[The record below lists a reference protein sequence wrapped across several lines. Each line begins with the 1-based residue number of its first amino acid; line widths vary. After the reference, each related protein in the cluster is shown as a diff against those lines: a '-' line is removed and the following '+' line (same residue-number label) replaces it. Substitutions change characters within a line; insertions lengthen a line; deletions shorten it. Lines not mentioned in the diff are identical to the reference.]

1 MGPRDGIASK
11 THSLKNTENSNLKT
25 LIYQS
30 QKSFDKIKNIKYRNI
45 MEQERND
52 RQEFADN
59 LIAITDQNRHLIS
72 DSLGG
77 IIVLPNGTIKLTPQF
92 LTKQKNPNIQRMKK
106 YPTRPTQTPECVRTL
121 DGHPQPSDLNLIW
134 THDGEWA
141 KIPIERNARLH
152 EDTPHEIVRVESY
165 IDEEGVIR
173 KAVSYGRIDLQL
185 EVWYRYG
192 DIQQYYPNWEIHKP
206 SLFYNGK
213 RWREDV
219 PHYLNKAKK
228 AKNVQNNQ
236 KKPPKASTSKDII
249 ANEGTS
255 GSRT

>member
-1 MGPRDGIASK
+1 MG
-11 THSLKNTENSNLKT
+11 
-25 LIYQS
+25 
-30 QKSFDKIKNIKYRNI
+30 
-45 MEQERND
+45 
-52 RQEFADN
+52 
-59 LIAITDQNRHLIS
+59 IS

-77 IIVLPNGTIKLTPQF
+77 MIVLPDGTLKLTPQF
-92 LTKQKNPNIQRMKK
+92 LTKQQNPDIQRMRK
-106 YPTRPTQTPECVRTL
+106 YSTRPTQTPECVRAL
-121 DGHPQPSDLNLIW
+121 DGHPLPSDLNLKW

-141 KIPIERNARLH
+141 KIPKERNARLH

-173 KAVSYGRIDLQL
+173 KAVCYERIDLKL

-213 RWREDV
+213 RWRDDV

-236 KKPPKASTSKDII
+236 KKPPKAPTSQ
-249 ANEGTS
+249 EGTS
-255 GSRT
+255 GSRTPPADTAQQSRNDQPSRDQSSRDIQGGNQQRMNSS

>member
-1 MGPRDGIASK
+1 MG
-11 THSLKNTENSNLKT
+11 
-25 LIYQS
+25 
-30 QKSFDKIKNIKYRNI
+30 RNNAAEAGVPEI
-45 MEQERND
+45 
-52 RQEFADN
+52 
-59 LIAITDQNRHLIS
+59 IAITDQNRHLIS

-92 LTKQKNPNIQRMKK
+92 LTKQKNPNVQRMKK
-106 YPTRPTQTPECVRTL
+106 YPTRPTQTPECVRAL

-152 EDTPHEIVRVESY
+152 EDTPHEIVRVQSY

-173 KAVSYGRIDLQL
+173 KAVCYERIDLKL

-206 SLFYNGK
+206 SLFYNVK
-213 RWREDV
+213 RWRDDV

-228 AKNVQNNQ
+228 AKNVANNQ
-236 KKPPKASTSKDII
+236 KKPQKLQPLKTHLQMKIHQGPELLQQKIPNKAEMTNPPETSPAETFKE
-249 ANEGTS
+249 ATNKE
-255 GSRT
+255 